1 MSTDRDVARSVRS
14 WLKED
19 RHEDADRVLD
29 LVLDQ
34 LDATPQRRAGWLA
47 RRLPLMNST
56 TLRFGIAAAVAAA
69 VVVAVAILGI
79 SLLARPNDDVGPTG
93 PTPTVTAAP
102 VPTAASIPL
111 LTDQGSIETG
121 AVLTPGT
128 YLLDYPFPARLAFTV
143 PGGWMVWHIDF
154 LTAGLLVDTGSGPGS
169 GYGLF
174 FLSPGDKLYADPC
187 DKTRGMLDPV
197 PGPSVDDLATALAN
211 LPGMTAST
219 PVEIEVDGHAGVL
232 IELTAPADAA
242 SCAPGAATLWDFPG
256 QDDYPMALGEQLP
269 IRILDVDGVRLVIVA
284 TDYPGT
290 SAYELGQGETLDPEA
305 HADHQAELQGI
316 VDSIVIDP

>member
-1 MSTDRDVARSVRS
+1 MSADRDVARSVRS

-56 TLRFGIAAAVAAA
+56 TLRFGIAVA
-69 VVVAVAILGI
+69 VVVAAVVLGI
-79 SLLARPNDDVGPTG
+79 TVLGRPNESVGPSG
-93 PTPTVTAAP
+93 PPTATTTL
-102 VPTAASIPL
+102 VPTTASIPL
-111 LTDQGSIETG
+111 LSDQGSIETG
-121 AVLTPGT
+121 AVLAPGT
-128 YLLDYPFPARLAFTV
+128 YLLDYPFPARSALTV
-143 PGGWMVWHIDF
+143 PDGWMVWHIDF

-174 FLSPGDKLYADPC
+174 FLSPGDKIFADPC

-197 PGPSVDDLATALAN
+197 PGPSVDDLAAALAS
-211 LPGMTAST
+211 LPGMAAST
-219 PVEIEVDGHAGVL
+219 PVDIELDGHPGKL
-232 IELTAPADAA
+232 IELTAPADVA
-242 SCAPGAATLWDFPG
+242 SCPVGAATLWDFPG

-290 SAYELGQGETLDPEA
+290 SAYELGQGETFDPEA